1 MWFGGLCA
9 KWGTRK
15 ISGSIQPMSRNAGD
29 MTPTPGGTLSPHIA
43 KAKDVSQFEKKKR
56 STSIVT
62 PAFFIYWSS

>member
-29 MTPTPGGTLSPHIA
+29 MTPTPGDTLSPHIA
-43 KAKDVSQFEKKKR
+43 KAKDVSQLEK
-56 STSIVT
+56 TGVH
-62 PAFFIYWSS
+62 PLLPLPFFIYWSS